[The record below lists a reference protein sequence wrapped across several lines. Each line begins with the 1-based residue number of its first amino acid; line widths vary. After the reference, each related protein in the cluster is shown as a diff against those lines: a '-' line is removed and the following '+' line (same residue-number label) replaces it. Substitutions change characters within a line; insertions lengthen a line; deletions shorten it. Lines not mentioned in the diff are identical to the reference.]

1 MKPEQNWGMLGHEW
15 AVRLLKGQFAHQR
28 VRHAY
33 LITGPEGVGRRTLA
47 LRFAQALNCPE
58 ASTAGE
64 PCHQCRTC
72 KRIEGMQHPDL
83 AVVQAE
89 EIGGSLKVEQIRELQ
104 HGLSLAPYE
113 ADYRVALLLRFEEAT
128 TSAANALLKTLEE
141 PPEQVVLL
149 LTARDADSLLPTI
162 VSRCEVIRLR
172 PLAIEQVSQGLQ
184 SRWDVPAEEA
194 AMLAHVAAGRP
205 GYALQLHRDQD
216 QLEDRQA
223 WLDEHQRLLH
233 ATRVKRFLAAEALA
247 KDRAKLQAILLIWL
261 SYWRD
266 IMLRAHGSSAP
277 LVNIDREEEIN
288 QLAKTLEPAATEK
301 IVADLER
308 TRERLNRYTNT
319 RLTLEV
325 LMLNLPQV

>member
-1 MKPEQNWGMLGHEW
+1 
-15 AVRLLKGQFAHQR
+15 
-28 VRHAY
+28 
-33 LITGPEGVGRRTLA
+33 
-47 LRFAQALNCPE
+47 
-58 ASTAGE
+58 
-64 PCHQCRTC
+64 
-72 KRIEGMQHPDL
+72 
-83 AVVQAE
+83 
-89 EIGGSLKVEQIRELQ
+89 
-104 HGLSLAPYE
+104 
-113 ADYRVALLLRFEEAT
+113 
-128 TSAANALLKTLEE
+128 
-141 PPEQVVLL
+141 VVLL

-184 SRWDVPAEEA
+184 SKWNVPGDEA
-194 AMLAHVAAGRP
+194 SLLAHIAAGRP
-205 GYALQLHRDQD
+205 GYALQLHRDHD

-277 LVNIDREEEIN
+277 LVNIDREDEIN
-288 QLAKTLEPAATEK
+288 QLAKTLGPAATEK
-301 IVADLER
+301 MVADLER